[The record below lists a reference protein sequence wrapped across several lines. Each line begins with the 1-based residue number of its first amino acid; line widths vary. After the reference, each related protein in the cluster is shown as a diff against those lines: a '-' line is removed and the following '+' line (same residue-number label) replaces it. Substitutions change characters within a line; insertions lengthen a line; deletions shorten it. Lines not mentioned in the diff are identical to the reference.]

1 MKTQRAISHSNKVV
15 IAEGKGYIVG
25 VALELFLCADILIC
39 AEGTRMFYP
48 PARMAGVS
56 NDTLFWILRMG
67 PTLSAEMT
75 FMGRT
80 ITAEEALERDMINRV
95 VPLDQ
100 LEATVRAAADAVCC
114 IPADGLAIAK
124 YNRKAAFE
132 ILGRGA
138 DKFNSVLGHAMQM
151 TIKLEEGEWNLNKE
165 RQEYGT
171 KEAWRRRDAR
181 FEEAL
186 NRYKPEN

>member
-100 LEATVRAAADAVCC
+100 LEATVRAAAAAVCC
-114 IPADGLAIAK
+114 LPADGL
-124 YNRKAAFE
+124 
-132 ILGRGA
+132 
-138 DKFNSVLGHAMQM
+138 AMQM